1 MEKDNKNIEN
11 DITTRLSQFKEV
23 LNSKFIL
30 LLTGEWSYAINPFN
44 REEVPEEDKQK
55 GTYNMIDNEKSTIQ
69 VAKLFSGNQHDRQIV
84 HLSEYF
90 NVETD
95 IYKALKFD
103 ANVIYFLRKN
113 LNQVIPSQTEIGMY
127 MDCPF
132 MERNLNIFK
141 NFEYAYNQFIMDL
154 VAQQVLAIKRI
165 TVNAPVTQIYVD
177 GKFSNNIIFMN
188 LLSEAF
194 FNTEVY
200 AVENTRDKLDENI
213 EKKKNILKFIRY

>member
-165 TVNAPVTQIYVD
+165 IVNAPVTQIYVD